1 MIQQKIK
8 DDLIDF
14 LKAGKSF
21 EAGVLRLILSVF
33 KNKEIEKK
41 GRQDGNLVQE
51 AILTDEEVVD
61 ILIKEAKKRKEAA
74 DIYKKGDREDLAEK
88 EMKELG
94 VIKKYLP
101 KELSAKEIEKI
112 VDKAIA
118 VIGAANIKDPEGK
131 QASYGARIGK
141 VMAEAMKE
149 LKGRADAS
157 AVGAMIK
164 KKLI

>member
-101 KELSAKEIEKI
+101 EELSAEEIEKS

-118 VIGAANIKDPEGK
+118 ATNAINVKD
-131 QASYGARIGK
+131 IGK
-141 VMAEAMKE
+141 VIVEAMKE
-149 LKGRADAS
+149 LKGRADTS
-157 AVGAMIK
+157 AIGAMIK
-164 KKLI
+164 KKLENGK

>member
-8 DDLIDF
+8 EDLNIF

-33 KNKEIEKK
+33 KNKEIEKRGK
-41 GRQDGNLVQE
+41 GQE
-51 AILTDEEVVD
+51 IKLTDEEIID
-61 ILIKEAKKRKEAA
+61 LLMKEAKKRKEAA
-74 DIYKKGDREDLAEK
+74 DIYKKGNREDLVEK
-88 EMKELG
+88 EIKELE

-101 KELSAKEIEKI
+101 EELSAEEIEKI

-118 VIGAANIKDPEGK
+118 ATSAASVKD
-131 QASYGARIGK
+131 IGK

-164 KKLI
+164 KKLENGK

>member
-101 KELSAKEIEKI
+101 EELSAEEIEKI

-118 VIGAANIKDPEGK
+118 ATNAINVKD
-131 QASYGARIGK
+131 IGK
-141 VMAEAMKE
+141 VMVEAMKE
-149 LKGRADAS
+149 LKGRADTS
-157 AVGAMIK
+157 AIGAMIK
-164 KKLI
+164 KKLENGK

>member
-21 EAGVLRLILSVF
+21 EVGVLRLISSVF

-61 ILIKEAKKRKEAA
+61 ILMKEVKKRKEAA
-74 DIYKKGDREDLAEK
+74 DIYKKGDRENLAEK
-88 EMKELG
+88 EMKELE

-101 KELSAKEIEKI
+101 EELSAEEIEKI
-112 VDKAIA
+112 VNKAIA
-118 VIGAANIKDPEGK
+118 VIGAASVKD
-131 QASYGARIGK
+131 IGK

-164 KKLI
+164 KKLENGK

>member
-94 VIKKYLP
+94 VLR
-101 KELSAKEIEKI
+101 
-112 VDKAIA
+112 
-118 VIGAANIKDPEGK
+118 NICRKN
-131 QASYGARIGK
+131 
-141 VMAEAMKE
+141 
-149 LKGRADAS
+149 
-157 AVGAMIK
+157 
-164 KKLI
+164 

>member
-8 DDLIDF
+8 EDLINF

-21 EAGVLRLILSVF
+21 EAGVLRLIFSVF

-41 GRQDGNLVQE
+41 GKGQE
-51 AILTDEEVVD
+51 IILTDEEIVD
-61 ILIKEAKKRKEAA
+61 LLMKEAKKRKEAA
-74 DIYKKGDREDLAEK
+74 DVYKKGNREDLAEK
-88 EMKELG
+88 EMQELE

-101 KELSAKEIEKI
+101 EELNAEEIEKI

-118 VIGAANIKDPEGK
+118 ATSAASVKD
-131 QASYGARIGK
+131 IGK

-157 AVGAMIK
+157 TVGAMIK
-164 KKLI
+164 QKLENGK

>member
-1 MIQQKIK
+1 
-8 DDLIDF
+8 
-14 LKAGKSF
+14 
-21 EAGVLRLILSVF
+21 
-33 KNKEIEKK
+33 
-41 GRQDGNLVQE
+41 
-51 AILTDEEVVD
+51 
-61 ILIKEAKKRKEAA
+61 LIKEAKKRKEAA

-101 KELSAKEIEKI
+101 KELSAEEIEKI

>member
-8 DDLIDF
+8 EDLNIF

-21 EAGVLRLILSVF
+21 EAGVLRLMFSVF
-33 KNKEIEKK
+33 KNKEIEKRGK
-41 GRQDGNLVQE
+41 GQE
-51 AILTDEEVVD
+51 TELTDEEIVD
-61 ILIKEAKKRKEAA
+61 LLMKEVKKRKEAA
-74 DIYKKGDREDLAEK
+74 DVYKKGNREDLAEK
-88 EMKELG
+88 EMKELE

-101 KELSAKEIEKI
+101 KELSAEEIEKI

-118 VIGAANIKDPEGK
+118 ATSATNMKD
-131 QASYGARIGK
+131 IGK

-164 KKLI
+164 KKLENGK

>member
-101 KELSAKEIEKI
+101 EELSAEEIEKI

-118 VIGAANIKDPEGK
+118 ATNAINVKD
-131 QASYGARIGK
+131 IGK
-141 VMAEAMKE
+141 VIVEAMKE
-149 LKGRADAS
+149 LKGRADTS
-157 AVGAMIK
+157 AIGAMIK
-164 KKLI
+164 KKLENGK